1 MRALSFLCL
10 SGLYIPRYQVKPLLG
25 SSYIVTALDSNVTLA
40 WFCHNQ
46 GNHTLDKVY
55 WSLYLHS
62 EESRSSLVVVKGDL
76 AEDILI
82 TSTQGRVQWTGDAS
96 QGKLSF
102 VIYDARRSDDLLYR
116 IRLTVVIPE
125 KDSKTVVHRNSYLR
139 VKVAGNKHD
148 SLY

>member
-1 MRALSFLCL
+1 
-10 SGLYIPRYQVKPLLG
+10 
-25 SSYIVTALDSNVTLA
+25 LDSNVTLA
-40 WFCHNQ
+40 WFCLNQ
-46 GNHTLDKVY
+46 GNHTLDKVN

-62 EESRSSLVVVKGDL
+62 EESRSSLVAVKGDL
-76 AEDILI
+76 AEDIQI
-82 TSTQGRVQWTGDAS
+82 TSTHGRVQWTGDAS

-102 VIYDARRSDDLLYR
+102 VIYDVRRSDDLLYR

-125 KDSKTVVHRNSYLR
+125 KDSKTVVHRKSYLR